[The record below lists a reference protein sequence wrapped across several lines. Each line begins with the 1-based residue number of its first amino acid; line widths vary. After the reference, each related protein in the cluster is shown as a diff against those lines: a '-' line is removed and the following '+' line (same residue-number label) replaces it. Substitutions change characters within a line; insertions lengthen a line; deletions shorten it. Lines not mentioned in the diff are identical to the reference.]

1 MKEPKFKTFW
11 LVDGL
16 KINSYE
22 IMRKRVL
29 SGAIAI
35 EVTAESQKLAAD
47 ERKRQIRESAAKD
60 AEIRRAAAQRAH
72 ERSPDGMREATIRTA
87 SRNPGGIVTGGADPF
102 VDLEQFSPRK
112 TNFLK

>member
-1 MKEPKFKTFW
+1 MLRPGLTPRRCPRKFSGQPMKEPKFKTFW

-47 ERKRQIRESAAKD
+47 EQYHMQYFRVSVTPTPPTSREWLL
-60 AEIRRAAAQRAH
+60 
-72 ERSPDGMREATIRTA
+72 A
-87 SRNPGGIVTGGADPF
+87 SENRLKPASTKYGIVSGRQRMG
-102 VDLEQFSPRK
+102 
-112 TNFLK
+112 